1 MKVETII
8 SHLSKSKFKG
18 TFEDPQKKS
27 LKKIDT
33 KNISANII
41 MSNGEIISS

>member
-8 SHLSKSKFKG
+8 SHLSKSRCKG
-18 TFEDPQKKS
+18 TFEDHHKKS
-27 LKKIDT
+27 LNKNDT